1 MYGTLSAAQLFG
13 RFTSN
18 AAVYGVSLVVTRAGW
33 IVLLPI
39 YWTRLSPEDYGI
51 IGIAAAIQM
60 FLNPVLSLGLYD
72 SVQRYYFDWKEAE
85 RPRRVAALWAIALAW
100 SALVCGALL
109 AGGDAIFG
117 RIFTQVPFFPYLAAA
132 IAAAFF
138 ANFMQ
143 FPLAIL
149 RMRERA
155 ALYAGLSVASFAT
168 QAAITIALVIVYDQ
182 GVAGYLWGMA
192 ANAALWAIVGIVLMA
207 KETTLSFRLSDAR
220 EPLRYGLPMV
230 PLAILDGMSGVL
242 DRYFLD
248 KHVGLRDIGLY
259 NLGNQFGT
267 AFSMFN
273 VMMKTS
279 WMPFLYRVVAERSDA
294 PSILSR
300 FTVYYLTV
308 LTVPALAVALLAEDL
323 IDILGDPRYAGAY
336 AYVPAFVVLYYIQ
349 AIAAAMGRGMD
360 LAKKTGLWPL
370 VAVVSVV
377 TAAAA
382 LAVLVPM
389 WGAAGAVV
397 ALIIATAVRVVTQV
411 ALSVHYYPRP
421 LRLGLLAQVWAI
433 ALAAFWLGRGVEW
446 PGLWTS
452 IAGKTAIVALAAVVL
467 VRVGFGAQAF
477 KAALARLSSATRAR
491 EG

>member
-1 MYGTLSAAQLFG
+1 MYGSLSVAQLFG
-13 RFTSN
+13 RFSSN
-18 AAVYGVSLVVTRAGW
+18 AAVYGVSLVITRAGW
-33 IVLLPI
+33 ILLLPI

-72 SVQRYYFDWKEAE
+72 AVQRFYFDWAE
-85 RPRRVAALWAIALAW
+85 NERRRRVAALWIIALAW
-100 SALVCGALL
+100 SAVVCGTLL
-109 AGGDAIFG
+109 AAGDALFG
-117 RIFTQVPFFPYLAAA
+117 RIYTQVPFFPYLAATVA
-132 IAAAFF
+132 TAFF

-143 FPLAIL
+143 FPLATL

-155 ALYAGLSVASFAT
+155 GLYGILNVASFAS

-182 GVAGYLWGMA
+182 GVAGYLWGVA
-192 ANAALWAIVGIVLMA
+192 ANAAVWAIVAVALMA

-220 EPLRYGLPMV
+220 EPLRYALPTV
-230 PLAILDGMSGVL
+230 PLAILDGLSSLL

-294 PSILSR
+294 PSIVSR
-300 FTVYYLTV
+300 FAVYYLTV
-308 LTVPALAVALLAEDL
+308 LAVVALGVALLAKDL

-336 AYVPAFVVLYYIQ
+336 AYVPAFVLLYYIQ

-360 LAKKTGLWPL
+360 LAKKTALWPL
-370 VAVVSVV
+370 VAMVSIV
-377 TAAAA
+377 TAIVALSLLVPAWGAQGAVAA
-382 LAVLVPM
+382 LVI
-389 WGAAGAVV
+389 AAG
-397 ALIIATAVRVVTQV
+397 VRVTTQV

-421 LRLGLLAQVWAI
+421 LRLGQLVLMWGI
-433 ALAAFWLGRGVEW
+433 ALAAFWLGCTVPW
-446 PGLWTS
+446 PGLWSS
-452 IAGKTAIVALAAVVL
+452 IAGKTAIIAIAAVALA
-467 VRVGFGAQAF
+467 RVGFGAAAF
-477 KAALARLSSATRAR
+477 AAVLARLSSARAKQ
-491 EG
+491 G